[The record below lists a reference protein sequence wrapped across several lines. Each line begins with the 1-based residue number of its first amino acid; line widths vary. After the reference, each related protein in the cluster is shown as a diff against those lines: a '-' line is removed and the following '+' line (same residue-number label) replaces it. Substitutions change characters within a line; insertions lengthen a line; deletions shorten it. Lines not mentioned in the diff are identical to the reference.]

1 MFLAALQ
8 DGRAQFTNVATQE
21 NIWEAV
27 LWCLDT
33 TARSSVSYAALQ
45 QSGQ

>member
-8 DGRAQFTNVATQE
+8 DGRAQFTNIATQE

-33 TARSSVSYAALQ
+33 TARSSF
-45 QSGQ
+45 